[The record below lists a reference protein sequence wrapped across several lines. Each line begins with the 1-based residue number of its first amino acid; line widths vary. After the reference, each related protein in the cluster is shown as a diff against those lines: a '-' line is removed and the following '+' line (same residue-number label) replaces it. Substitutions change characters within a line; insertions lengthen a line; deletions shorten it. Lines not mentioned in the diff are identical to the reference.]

1 MIALIIFLGIL
12 LFACLVGFT
21 IFGIYLVRD
30 KDDTFDFVF
39 GIVVI
44 LLGLGGIIGMGCY
57 TKYVVSE
64 HHIVMR
70 DNANNIVKDSYYRGY
85 EYITN
90 HGCIKFKDDDNVYC
104 GYIIDRTLVKEK

>member
-12 LFACLVGFT
+12 SFACFIGFL
-21 IFGIYLVRD
+21 IFGINLVRD

-39 GIVVI
+39 GMVVI
-44 LLGLGGIIGMGCY
+44 LISLAGIISLGCY

-70 DNANNIVKDSYYRGY
+70 DNANNVVKDSYYRGY
-85 EYITN
+85 EYLTN
-90 HGCIKFKDDDNVYC
+90 HGCIKFNDDDNVYC